1 MKINE
6 YEYATIILDTNI
18 LNHIFSQ
25 QINDGEKILALFK
38 KYKNK
43 LWIPNTVYKEFK
55 QIDIDKLK
63 QDRKKDFKNI
73 AGNLTNEYTNHVH
86 KVTSISNEIK
96 SKGFFEWD
104 NFVESYIQKLNEHSE
119 RLKEEMKG
127 IKEKEYI
134 EKLSNLIEEVHQLLD
149 NLLSNR
155 QVGTSFTVE
164 EIIQISQEGK
174 IRYEE
179 LIPPGYSDSGKKGVQ
194 KYNDLFIWKE
204 IIRFAKERASESPC
218 NQLIFITDDFKEGNW
233 WENTKENK
241 RPCKLL
247 MQEFKEAC
255 LDDYENK
262 FCTQIT
268 FKSLSDFL
276 KDNEDIVGK
285 ISLAYEKD
293 KMKDALINLYYNK
306 ICDDLN
312 YFVYALDPLE
322 IDSLFNYPNNDGE
335 LFYEDLE
342 IDSYDVQ
349 VIHDKLICKILIN
362 QLFNTIYAYED
373 NEGDRFVMGE
383 AELQV
388 YATVIIESKLNTN
401 IKLGEDFV
409 SLSKEDYT
417 CKVEDIS
424 YDVINIWDGI

>member
-1 MKINE
+1 MKNI
-6 YEYATIILDTNI
+6 YENTTIILDTNI

-38 KYKNK
+38 KYRNK
-43 LWIPNTVYKEFK
+43 LWIPYTVYKEFK
-55 QIDIDKLK
+55 KIDIDKLK
-63 QDRKKDFKNI
+63 QDRKNEFNKI
-73 AGNLTNEYTNHVH
+73 AGNLKNEYTNYVN
-86 KVTSISNEIK
+86 KVTSISIEIK

-104 NFVESYIQKLNEHSE
+104 NFVDSHIQKLNEDIE
-119 RLKEEMKG
+119 RLKEKMKG
-127 IKEKEYI
+127 INEKEYI
-134 EKLSNLIEEVHQLLD
+134 EKLSNLIEEVCQLLD

-155 QVGTSFTVE
+155 QVGTALTVE
-164 EIIQISQEGK
+164 EMIQISQEGK

-179 LIPPGYSDSGKKGVQ
+179 LIPPGFSDSGKKGVQ

-233 WENTKENK
+233 WENAKENK
-241 RPCKLL
+241 RPCELL

-255 LDDYENK
+255 PDDYENK
-262 FCTQIT
+262 FFTHIT
-268 FKSLSDFL
+268 FKSLGDFL
-276 KDNEDIVGK
+276 KDNKDIVGK

-293 KMKDALINLYYNK
+293 KMKDALVNLYRNE
-306 ICDDLN
+306 ISDDLY
-312 YFVYALDPLE
+312 YFVFELEPSE
-322 IDSLFNYPNNDGE
+322 IDSLFSYPNNDGE
-335 LFYEDLE
+335 IYQEDLE

-349 VIHDKLICKILIN
+349 VIEDKLTCKILIN
-362 QLFNTIYAYED
+362 QLVNTVFAYED

-388 YATVIIESKLNTN
+388 CSTVLIESKLNTN
-401 IKLGEDFV
+401 IKLGEEFV

-417 CKVEDIS
+417 CKVENIS
-424 YDVINIWDGI
+424 YNVINTCDHF

>member
-1 MKINE
+1 MKNV
-6 YEYATIILDTNI
+6 YEDAIIILDTNI

-25 QINDGEKILALFK
+25 QINDGEKILALLK
-38 KYKNK
+38 KYENI
-43 LWIPNTVYKEFK
+43 LWIPNTVYEEFN

-73 AGNLTNEYTNHVH
+73 ASNLKNEYTNHVH

-104 NFVESYIQKLNEHSE
+104 NFVESHIQKLNEHFES
-119 RLKEEMKG
+119 LKEEMKG
-127 IKEKEYI
+127 IKENEYI
-134 EKLSNLIEEVHQLLD
+134 EKLSNLIEQVRQLLD
-149 NLLSNR
+149 NLLNNK
-155 QVGTSFTVE
+155 QVGTAFTVE
-164 EIIQISQEGK
+164 EMIQISQEGK

-179 LIPPGYSDSGKKGVQ
+179 LIPPGFSDSGKKGVQ

-233 WENTKENK
+233 WENTKGNK

-255 LDDYENK
+255 PDDYENK
-262 FCTQIT
+262 FYTQIT

-293 KMKDALINLYYNK
+293 KMKDALVNLYRNK
-306 ICDDLN
+306 ICDDLY
-312 YFVYALDPLE
+312 YFVSELDPLE
-322 IDSLFNYPNNDGE
+322 IDSLFCYPNNDGE
-335 LFYEDLE
+335 IFHEDLE

-349 VIHDKLICKILIN
+349 MIHDKLICKILIN

-424 YDVINIWDGI
+424 YDVINAWDCF